1 MRLHSLLVKEHRIVS
16 GSRDEAPPF
25 ASPANSPQS
34 LLCRRYKFSLMD
46 ELEPELIQ
54 TQPYFRKVVAPD
66 IERWHGI
73 RSEFYIGFYADISVW
88 KVWSVKLLKH
98 LMASGILK

>member
-34 LLCRRYKFSLMD
+34 LLCRRYKFSLME
-46 ELEPELIQ
+46 ELEQ
-54 TQPYFRKVVAPD
+54 VTWSKHNRTFRKVVAPD

-73 RSEFYIGFYADISVW
+73 QSEFCIGFFYADISVW

-98 LMASGILK
+98 G